1 MEERFISSDEE
12 AQYANLE
19 SCVNILDFVL
29 RARRIHQRVYPGD

>member
-1 MEERFISSDEE
+1 MEEGFISLDEE
-12 AQYANLE
+12 AQYAHLE